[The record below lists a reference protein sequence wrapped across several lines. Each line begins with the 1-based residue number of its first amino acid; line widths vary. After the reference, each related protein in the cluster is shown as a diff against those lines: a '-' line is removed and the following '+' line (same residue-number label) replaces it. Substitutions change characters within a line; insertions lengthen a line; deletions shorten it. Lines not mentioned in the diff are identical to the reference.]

1 MASLLE
7 NSWVSIP
14 ESEINYDDSYLD
26 KIRDI
31 YPTMSENFLKKL
43 ATKALN
49 FKGDLLKTLENGKVF
64 FSETNLSC
72 DESLVLNELVAENVL
87 EKKKK
92 LYFLAFSFRSTI

>member
-43 ATKALN
+43 ATKA
-49 FKGDLLKTLENGKVF
+49 
-64 FSETNLSC
+64 S
-72 DESLVLNELVAENVL
+72 
-87 EKKKK
+87 
-92 LYFLAFSFRSTI
+92 